1 MRVLCLVDGVVTP
14 PDRWLWSYLP
24 ALARADTVD
33 FLSFMPS
40 DRYRSWGKVFS
51 YYPSYFRIARRAL
64 AQATTTDYDAIIA
77 WESKFGFPLACLR
90 RLSRTPRSK
99 LVVLAFSYKGIAR
112 YVKPL
117 AQLVMPAIDHCTV
130 TASGEV
136 PYYSTLLHLPAGKVS
151 FTPLG
156 GYDVGELEGGATI
169 GGGPYAFAAGRSER
183 DYRTLVDAFS
193 GLRGRLVINARPFNL
208 KGVSRPPNVEFND
221 FMPRRDFIA
230 AMVGAQFVI
239 VPLVDTPHAAGVG
252 HLIYAMAAGKAIV
265 ATRTVGTVDYVEE
278 GVTGLL
284 VPPGDVGAMRRSV
297 ERLLNDPALAT
308 SMGREARRRYET
320 RYTMK
325 AFAERTYAVL
335 SEIVSSS

>member
-1 MRVLCLVDGVVTP
+1 MRVLCLVDGVVKP

-24 ALARADTVD
+24 AEAQADTVD
-33 FLSFMPS
+33 FLSVMPS

-51 YYPSYFRIARRAL
+51 YYPSYFGIARRAL
-64 AQATTTDYDAIIA
+64 ARAAATDYDAIVA

-90 RLSRTPRSK
+90 RFSRRSRAK

-117 AQLVMPAIDHCTV
+117 AKAVMPAIDHCTV

-136 PYYSTLLHLPAGKVS
+136 PYYSTLLHLPASKFS

-156 GYDVGELEGGATI
+156 GYDVGELEGGAGI
-169 GGGPYAFAAGRSER
+169 GGAPYAFAAGRSER

-193 GLRGRLVINARPFNL
+193 GLPGRLVINARPFNL

-230 AMVGAQFVI
+230 AMVGARFVI

-252 HLIYAMAAGKAIV
+252 HLIYAMAAGKAMV
-265 ATRTVGTVDYVEE
+265 ATRTVGTVDYVED

-284 VPPGDVGAMRRSV
+284 VPPGDVGAMRDSV
-297 ERLLNDPALAT
+297 ERLLNDTALAA

-325 AFAERTYAVL
+325 AFAQRTYAVL
-335 SEIVSSS
+335 SDIISSA